1 MNRALKISSWLAMT
15 LLAAL
20 IAIFSLRYFLFDIE
34 AVAPA
39 MAERFIGYITP
50 LLFHAGGGIIAL
62 ALGPWG
68 FWTKFRNNNIRL
80 HRLVGRIYLSSML
93 VSGTAGFY
101 LAFSALGAL
110 PGRIG
115 FGLLAVL
122 WLTTG
127 TMAYRRI
134 RQGNVQKHREWM
146 IRNYALTFSAVTL
159 RLWLPLLLAFGYD
172 FPESYPTVAWLAW
185 VPNLLVAE
193 WVIGKAFVINK
204 QKLIATF

>member
-1 MNRALKISSWLAMT
+1 MNRALKITSWLAMA
-15 LLAAL
+15 LSASL
-20 IAIFSLRYFLFDIE
+20 IALVSLRYFFFSLEE
-34 AVAPA
+34 AGGQALA
-39 MAERFIGYITP
+39 DRFAGYFTP
-50 LLFHAGGGIIAL
+50 LLFHTGGGIIAL

-68 FWTKFRNNNIRL
+68 FWARFRNNHVRL
-80 HRLVGRIYLSSML
+80 HRLLGRIYLSSVL

-110 PGRIG
+110 PGRTG

-122 WLTTG
+122 WLATG
-127 TMAYRRI
+127 SMAYRRI
-134 RQGNVQKHREWM
+134 RQGDVQRHRRWM

-159 RLWLPLLLAFGYD
+159 RLWLPLLFALGYD

-193 WVIGKAFVINK
+193 LIIGKAFAANK
-204 QKLIATF
+204 QNLVPA